1 MLMERRSSIAA
12 LGVVIIGRNEG
23 ERLVACLRS
32 VAPLGLPMVYVDSA
46 STDHSREV
54 ARAACAQVV
63 ELDLSSPFTAAR
75 ARNEGAAALIR
86 RAPSLRYV
94 QFVDGDCEIVSGWID
109 KAKLVLD
116 SRPEVVA
123 VCGQRSERYPDRSFY
138 NRLCNKEWNTPVG
151 EALACGGDAMMRV
164 AAFMAVGG
172 FDDSMIAHEEP
183 ELCAR
188 LRNRKGIILRID
200 EPMTLH
206 DANIMRFSQWWRR
219 NVRAGFGYAQAAV
232 RAPGYPKS
240 EIALLRR
247 ALIWSLIPLPIAI
260 TLLLGWSSIAI
271 ALFLLYPL
279 QFARLS
285 LRERSMGYPLAFKT
299 AALSLIGKFAET
311 LGAMKCGVDMLF
323 GRRRGAILYR

>member
-1 MLMERRSSIAA
+1 MIMERRSGIATV
-12 LGVVIIGRNEG
+12 GVVIIGRNEG

-32 VAPLGLPMVYVDSA
+32 VAPLGLPMVYVDSG
-46 STDHSREV
+46 STDYSREV
-54 ARAACAQVV
+54 ARAACAEVV
-63 ELDLSSPFTAAR
+63 ELDLTHPFTAAR

-86 RAPSLRYV
+86 RAPALRYI
-94 QFVDGDCEIVSGWID
+94 QFVDGDCEIVNGWIV
-109 KAKLVLD
+109 KAQLVLD

-123 VCGQRSERYPDRSFY
+123 VCGQRSERYPERSFY

-151 EALACGGDAMMRV
+151 EALACGGDAMMRIG
-164 AAFMAVGG
+164 AFVAVGG

-188 LRNRKGIILRID
+188 LRNRDGIILRID
-200 EPMTLH
+200 GSMTLH
-206 DANIMRFSQWWRR
+206 DANIMHFSQWWRR
-219 NVRAGFGYAQAAV
+219 NVRAGFGYAQAVV
-232 RAPGYPKS
+232 RAPSYPKS
-240 EIALLRR
+240 EIALLGR
-247 ALIWSLIPLPIAI
+247 ALTWSLLPLPIAI
-260 TLLLGWSSIAI
+260 ALLFGWTVAAI

-285 LRERSMGYPLAFKT
+285 LREHRMGYPLAFKN

-311 LGAMKCGVDMLF
+311 LGAMKCGVDTLL

>member
-1 MLMERRSSIAA
+1 MERGLGSATV
-12 LGVVIIGRNEG
+12 GVVMIGRNEG

-54 ARAACAQVV
+54 ARSARAEVV
-63 ELDLSSPFTAAR
+63 ELNLSRPFTAAR

-86 RAPSLRYV
+86 RTPSLRYI
-94 QFVDGDCEIVSGWID
+94 QFIDGDCEIVAGWID
-109 KAKLVLD
+109 KAKSVLN

-164 AAFMAVGG
+164 DAFMAVGG
-172 FDDSMIAHEEP
+172 FDDSMVAHEEP

-188 LRNRKGIILRID
+188 LRNRQGIILRI
-200 EPMTLH
+200 EGPMTLH

-219 NVRAGFGYAQAAV
+219 NVRAGFGYAQAVV
-232 RAPGYPKS
+232 RAPGSPKA

-247 ALIWSLIPLPIAI
+247 ALTWSLLPLPIAI
-260 TLLLGWSSIAI
+260 ALLLGWTLAGI
-271 ALFLLYPL
+271 ALFFLYPL

-285 LRERSMGYPLAFKT
+285 VRERGMGYPLAFKN

-311 LGAMKCGVDMLF
+311 LGLIKFGMDTLR
-323 GRRRGAILYR
+323 GRRRGAILYH

>member
-1 MLMERRSSIAA
+1 MIMARRLGIATV
-12 LGVVIIGRNEG
+12 GVVIIGRNEG

-32 VAPLGLPMVYVDSA
+32 VASLGLPMVYVDSG
-46 STDHSREV
+46 STDNSREV
-54 ARAACAQVV
+54 AGAAFAEVV
-63 ELDLSSPFTAAR
+63 ELDLSRPFTAAR

-86 RAPSLRYV
+86 CAPALRYI
-94 QFVDGDCEIVSGWID
+94 QFVDGDCEIVDGWIA
-109 KAKLVLD
+109 KAQMVLD
-116 SRPEVVA
+116 TRPEVVA
-123 VCGQRSERYPDRSFY
+123 VCGQRSERYPERSFY

-151 EALACGGDAMMRV
+151 EALACGGDAMMRMG
-164 AAFMAVGG
+164 AFMAVGG

-188 LRNRKGIILRID
+188 LRNREGIILRID

-206 DANIMRFSQWWRR
+206 DANIMQFSQWWRR

-247 ALIWSLIPLPIAI
+247 ALTWSLLPIPIVIA
-260 TLLLGWSSIAI
+260 LLLGWTLIAI

-285 LRERSMGYPLAFKT
+285 LRERSMGYPLAFKN

-311 LGAMKCGVDMLF
+311 LGAMKCGVDTLL
-323 GRRRGAILYR
+323 GRKRGAILYR